1 MMTTHN
7 IEHPDYYL
15 TDNGFQV
22 IDFIEALDLNF
33 SRGNIIK
40 YVSRAG
46 KKDGEDELTALEK
59 AQWYL
64 DREIERIKKGENP

>member
-46 KKDGEDELTALEK
+46 KKDGEDELTALLK
-59 AQWYL
+59 ARFYL
-64 DREIERIKKGENP
+64 EREINCLQKGK

>member
-1 MMTTHN
+1 MSN
-7 IEHPDYYL
+7 IEHPNYYL

-22 IDFIEALDLNF
+22 IDFIEALGLNF

-46 KKDGEDELTALEK
+46 KKDGEGKHPQA
-59 AQWYL
+59 
-64 DREIERIKKGENP
+64 

>member
-7 IEHPDYYL
+7 IEHPDYYF